1 MSTNG
6 NGQFR
11 DDEVVVRRSKLN
23 GEWVENR
30 YVKVGGKL
38 RVLHQ
43 ENEQVSIMTEILRLE
58 PDYVVCRATV
68 TTAKGTFTGI
78 GVATLNMDAR
88 IGDAIVSLSETRAVA
103 RACRHAGYAMDSCG
117 AEELAFTEM
126 EHLKEPAAQGEGSVG
141 SNAQPCVIGSA
152 AADAGR
158 EQNGTEGA
166 RKSIMPSGTI
176 GRPAER
182 NDAAAQ
188 GSAPKNCGNGQATT
202 AQVRALYA
210 LTKRARYHEDDIAS
224 LLAPFQVSRFE
235 DLPREAASQLI
246 GYIQQEIAA

>member
-1 MSTNG
+1 MNTNG

-23 GEWVENR
+23 GEWVANR

-43 ENEQVSIMTEILRLE
+43 ENDQVSIMTEVLRLE
-58 PDYVVCRATV
+58 PDYVVCRAIV
-68 TTAKGTFTGI
+68 TTAKGTFSGI

-126 EHLKEPAAQGEGSVG
+126 EPDREQTTNKQSPLASRNDNGNGKGE
-141 SNAQPCVIGSA
+141 NESA
-152 AADAGR
+152 A
-158 EQNGTEGA
+158 
-166 RKSIMPSGTI
+166 
-176 GRPAER
+176 
-182 NDAAAQ
+182 
-188 GSAPKNCGNGQATT
+188 
-202 AQVRALYA
+202 
-210 LTKRARYHEDDIAS
+210 
-224 LLAPFQVSRFE
+224 
-235 DLPREAASQLI
+235 
-246 GYIQQEIAA
+246 

>member
-1 MSTNG
+1 MNA

-11 DDEVVVRRSKLN
+11 EDEVVVRRSKIN

-43 ENEQVSIMTEILRLE
+43 ENEQVSIMTEVLRLE

-68 TTAKGTFTGI
+68 QTAKGTFTGI
-78 GVATLNMDAR
+78 GVATLKMDSR

-117 AEELAFTEM
+117 AEELAFGE
-126 EHLKEPAAQGEGSVG
+126 EP
-141 SNAQPCVIGSA
+141 QPALGNT
-152 AADAGR
+152 
-158 EQNGTEGA
+158 NGGVE
-166 RKSIMPSGTI
+166 KSKRQDCPID
-176 GRPAER
+176 RPAEDNGLVPQR
-182 NDAAAQ
+182 
-188 GSAPKNCGNGQATT
+188 CGNSKATS
-202 AQVRALYA
+202 AQVRALFA
-210 LTKRARYHEDDIAS
+210 LTKRARYTDEDIAG
-224 LLAPFQVSRFE
+224 LLAPFQVSRIE

-246 GYIQQEIAA
+246 TSLQQEVAA

>member
-11 DDEVVVRRSKLN
+11 EDEVVVRRSKLN

-43 ENEQVSIMTEILRLE
+43 ENEQVSITTEILRLE

-126 EHLKEPAAQGEGSVG
+126 EHFKEPHPAFGNSNDGAEKSKRQDCPIDSRKANPEGQQNATDRPTKSK
-141 SNAQPCVIGSA
+141 AQPCAIDRSA
-152 AADAGR
+152 
-158 EQNGTEGA
+158 ELNGPTPQ
-166 RKSIMPSGTI
+166 S
-176 GRPAER
+176 
-182 NDAAAQ
+182 
-188 GSAPKNCGNGQATT
+188 CGNGRATQA
-202 AQVRALYA
+202 QCRALWA
-210 LTKRARYHEDDIAS
+210 LTKRARYAEEDVAS
-224 LLAPFQVSRFE
+224 MLGPFQVSRFE

-246 GYIQQEIAA
+246 GYLQQEVAA

>member
-1 MSTNG
+1 MSANG

-11 DDEVVVRRSKLN
+11 EDEVVVRRSKIN

-43 ENEQVSIMTEILRLE
+43 ENEQVSIVTEVLRLE

-68 TTAKGTFTGI
+68 QTAKGTFTGI

-117 AEELAFTEM
+117 AEELAFGE
-126 EHLKEPAAQGEGSVG
+126 ESQPAFGN
-141 SNAQPCVIGSA
+141 SNG
-152 AADAGR
+152 
-158 EQNGTEGA
+158 GA
-166 RKSIMPSGTI
+166 EKSKRQDCPID
-176 GRPAER
+176 RPAEDNGLVPQR
-182 NDAAAQ
+182 
-188 GSAPKNCGNGQATT
+188 CGNSKATT
-202 AQVRALYA
+202 AQVRALFA
-210 LTKRARYHEDDIAS
+210 LTKRAHYSEEDVAS
-224 LLAPFQVSRFE
+224 LLGPFNAPTFQDLSRE
-235 DLPREAASQLI
+235 SASQLI
-246 GYIQQEIAA
+246 GSLQSEVAA

>member
-11 DDEVVVRRSKLN
+11 EDEVVVRRSKLN

-43 ENEQVSIMTEILRLE
+43 ENEQVSITTEILRLE
-58 PDYVVCRATV
+58 PDYVICRATV

-126 EHLKEPAAQGEGSVG
+126 EHFKEPHPAFGNSNGGAEKSKRQDCPIDRATGIGDNGSKRQPCPIDSGAAQ
-141 SNAQPCVIGSA
+141 
-152 AADAGR
+152 AGG
-158 EQNGTEGA
+158 EQNSNDRG
-166 RKSIMPSGTI
+166 RKSKAST
-176 GRPAER
+176 
-182 NDAAAQ
+182 DAIDKPHFNGAAT
-188 GSAPKNCGNGQATT
+188 S

-210 LTKRARYHEDDIAS
+210 LTKRAKYHQDDIAS
-224 LLAPFQVSRFE
+224 LLGPF
-235 DLPREAASQLI
+235 
-246 GYIQQEIAA
+246 